1 VIFDQDGVMLIQEM
15 DSDGEIMGFTLYIGG
30 KPSGNFGPNQRIEA
44 LSEAREAVR
53 RMSPK
58 P

>member
-1 VIFDQDGVMLIQEM
+1 MLIQEM